1 VCVPGDSIACLAV
14 ASAEAGSIL
23 NYFFFSSFFAAP
35 LAAPFDSIDVAVM
48 V

>member
-35 LAAPFDSIDVAVM
+35 FDSIDVAVM